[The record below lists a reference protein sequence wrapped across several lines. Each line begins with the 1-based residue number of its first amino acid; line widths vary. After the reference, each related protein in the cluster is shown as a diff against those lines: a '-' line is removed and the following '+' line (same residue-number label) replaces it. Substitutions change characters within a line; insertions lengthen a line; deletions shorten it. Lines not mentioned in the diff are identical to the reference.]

1 MEDTYLL
8 VSSTGTGVNA
18 CEVVYAPAYNAAFL
32 LNDAGTGFVAG
43 IMTPGVG
50 GTISNTHCS
59 VTNAGAPTNNGTT
72 NLTVPFQITFASFT
86 GTKTYYGQGID
97 ASGAASAFQP
107 LGTVNLP

>member
-1 MEDTYLL
+1 M
-8 VSSTGTGVNA
+8 
-18 CEVVYAPAYNAAFL
+18 
-32 LNDAGTGFVAG
+32 
-43 IMTPGVG
+43 
-50 GTISNTHCS
+50 
-59 VTNAGAPTNNGTT
+59 TNAGAATNNGTT